1 MGQSAPE
8 VPSHRRTAAWLVPI
22 AVTCIA
28 LYFRQLFLGQTFV
41 LRDHLVYTWP
51 ERKVLADAL
60 HAGRIPEWNDL
71 IGFGTQF
78 AASSANGVSYPPLW
92 LVALLPLPFSMD
104 LVIVLHVLF
113 AGIGTALLARRL
125 GANALGTALAGGAFM
140 ACGYVASIAP
150 NKIFTGTAWLPWVA
164 WAADRVTQSTGA
176 RERVRDAAV
185 LAAVVGAQFLAGDP
199 ASSITSGLVALI
211 VACSRSPGRIRSL
224 GWLAGAYAAALLLAA
239 AGVLPG
245 LALLPHTVRGTLTVS
260 EATTWSLHPWRLF
273 ELFWPHFLG
282 NALDPAYN
290 LAELVANSG
299 AGELEPSWS
308 LSLYLGAPIL
318 ALAILAV
325 PARIRGAR
333 GLWLGIGTLVVLAL
347 GATTPLYSVFRAV
360 FPPERITRY
369 PEKHVVGAI
378 CLLCVLAGAA
388 VPRLSDRYRAARWT
402 FAAAVACIALP
413 LTIVALLRGW
423 LIERLGGA
431 AALMVPPLEWGPL
444 FEQSLRSGATSLA
457 VALAAC
463 WLFLRSAHARFS
475 RPAGAFA
482 VALCLGHAVWEAWT
496 ITPSAP
502 ARLFSRLP
510 SLLRTAAAAASP
522 TGLPLRIYRS
532 PVVDADILPEA
543 RPAYWHETLYLDGA
557 ARFGFAAVPGFEG
570 WRSPELAALRARVAG
585 LSLDTF
591 LTLYAIDHVALP
603 SEVRQRLFP
612 QGSGRPRGS
621 IAELELGFAADRPEG
636 KVAWTLIRTA
646 GVRPR
651 AFVAARWR
659 WAPSA
664 RALDMLVDPARGADG
679 DLVVL
684 TGDGSAGGGDEGKL
698 TPCTVAAYRPE
709 RIALECDSPSGGY
722 AVLAD
727 ENAPGWSATVD
738 GERAPIS
745 SADVLL
751 RAVPVSRGRHR
762 VEFSYRTPLLRAGA
776 IVSALAWLGVL
787 ALFCGMRRR
796 SAPSV
801 VERPG

>member
-1 MGQSAPE
+1 MP
-8 VPSHRRTAAWLVPI
+8 VVI
-22 AVTCIA
+22 AVA
-28 LYFRQLFLGQTFV
+28 
-41 LRDHLVYTWP
+41 
-51 ERKVLADAL
+51 
-60 HAGRIPEWNDL
+60 
-71 IGFGTQF
+71 
-78 AASSANGVSYPPLW
+78 
-92 LVALLPLPFSMD
+92 
-104 LVIVLHVLF
+104 
-113 AGIGTALLARRL
+113 
-125 GANALGTALAGGAFM
+125 
-140 ACGYVASIAP
+140 
-150 NKIFTGTAWLPWVA
+150 
-164 WAADRVTQSTGA
+164 
-176 RERVRDAAV
+176 
-185 LAAVVGAQFLAGDP
+185 
-199 ASSITSGLVALI
+199 
-211 VACSRSPGRIRSL
+211 
-224 GWLAGAYAAALLLAA
+224 
-239 AGVLPG
+239 
-245 LALLPHTVRGTLTVS
+245 
-260 EATTWSLHPWRLF
+260 
-273 ELFWPHFLG
+273 
-282 NALDPAYN
+282 
-290 LAELVANSG
+290 
-299 AGELEPSWS
+299 
-308 LSLYLGAPIL
+308 
-318 ALAILAV
+318 
-325 PARIRGAR
+325 
-333 GLWLGIGTLVVLAL
+333 
-347 GATTPLYSVFRAV
+347 
-360 FPPERITRY
+360 
-369 PEKHVVGAI
+369 
-378 CLLCVLAGAA
+378 LAGAA
-388 VPRLSDRYRAARWT
+388 VPRLADRYRAARWA
-402 FAAAVACIALP
+402 FAAAVACVALP
-413 LTIVALLRGW
+413 LAIVALLRGW

-431 AALMVPPLEWGPL
+431 AALMVPPLEWGPI
-444 FEQSLRSGATSLA
+444 FEQSLRSGATSL
-457 VALAAC
+457 VIALAAC
-463 WLFLRSAHARFS
+463 WLFLRSRHARFS
-475 RPAGAFA
+475 RPAGALA
-482 VALCLGHAVWEAWT
+482 VALYLGHAVWEAWT

-510 SLLRTAAAAASP
+510 ALLRTAAAASP
-522 TGLPLRIYRS
+522 TGPPLRIYRS

-664 RALDMLVDPARGADG
+664 RALDMLVDPARGADA

-684 TGDGSAGGGDEGKL
+684 TGDGSAGGGDEAKL
-698 TPCTVAAYRPE
+698 APCTVAAYRPE

-751 RAVPVSRGRHR
+751 RAVPVNRGRHR

-776 IVSALAWLGVL
+776 IVSAFAWLGVL

>member
-431 AALMVPPLEWGPL
+431 AALMV
-444 FEQSLRSGATSLA
+444 
-457 VALAAC
+457 
-463 WLFLRSAHARFS
+463 
-475 RPAGAFA
+475 RP
-482 VALCLGHAVWEAWT
+482 
-496 ITPSAP
+496 
-502 ARLFSRLP
+502 
-510 SLLRTAAAAASP
+510 
-522 TGLPLRIYRS
+522 
-532 PVVDADILPEA
+532 
-543 RPAYWHETLYLDGA
+543 
-557 ARFGFAAVPGFEG
+557 
-570 WRSPELAALRARVAG
+570 
-585 LSLDTF
+585 
-591 LTLYAIDHVALP
+591 
-603 SEVRQRLFP
+603 RQRLFP

-684 TGDGSAGGGDEGKL
+684 TGDGSAGGGDVAKL